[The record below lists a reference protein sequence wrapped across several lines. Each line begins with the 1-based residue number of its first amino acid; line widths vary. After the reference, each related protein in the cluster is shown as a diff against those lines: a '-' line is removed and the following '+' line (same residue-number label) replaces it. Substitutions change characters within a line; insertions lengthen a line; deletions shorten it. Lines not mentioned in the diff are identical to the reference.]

1 MNRIAV
7 LIPCF
12 NEALTIR
19 KVVEDFRAAL
29 PQAAIYVYDNAT
41 QKLYFVDQELVGMT
55 EELHGETSFSLPRQ
69 GKDIT
74 VLFADGTQKT
84 LAWNGKGFT
93 LKEK

>member
-29 PQAAIYVYDNAT
+29 PQAAIYVYDNAST
-41 QKLYFVDQELVGMT
+41 DGMKIIRSVFGFGG
-55 EELHGETSFSLPRQ
+55 LRMLPKRRRRFPTK
-69 GKDIT
+69 GNNN
-74 VLFADGTQKT
+74 
-84 LAWNGKGFT
+84 NG
-93 LKEK
+93 

>member
-29 PQAAIYVYDNAT
+29 PQAAIYVYDNAST
-41 QKLYFVDQELVGMT
+41 
-55 EELHGETSFSLPRQ
+55 
-69 GKDIT
+69 
-74 VLFADGTQKT
+74 DGTKIIRSVFRFRRPSHASQEAK
-84 LAWNGKGFT
+84 KVSD
-93 LKEK
+93 KRKQ